1 MTLALPQDSLARL
14 EAAVDT
20 ALVRADEGELRV
32 LGYGEIS
39 LVVAWDEDAAPR
51 ACKRLPPF
59 ADEGTFERYRTT
71 VSAYLQALAEAGVPP
86 VETAVQAHRRDDGRL
101 VGYCVQPIL
110 PPGSLLPE
118 QLRACD
124 EPDAVALFERV
135 LERITGGISP
145 ALGIDAQISNW
156 AEVDDKLLY
165 LDISTPLM
173 RDGAGV
179 EALDTNLFL
188 ASLPWAL
195 RPLVRWIFLRA
206 ILDKY
211 YDPRGAVV
219 DLIGNLYKEQLGG
232 LVPAFLEVAT
242 AYIEPAIGEAEVVA
256 YYKEDARM
264 WALLQVLRR
273 ADRWWQRTIR
283 RRPYPF
289 LLPGRIQR

>member
-1 MTLALPQDSLARL
+1 VTLALAEDSLARL

-20 ALVRADEGELRV
+20 ALVRADEGDLRV

-59 ADEGTFERYRTT
+59 ADEDTFERYRGT
-71 VSAYLQALAEAGVPP
+71 VAAYLEALAEAGVPP

-110 PPGSLLPE
+110 PPGSLLPDR
-118 QLRACD
+118 LRAMD

-135 LERITGGISP
+135 LGRITGGISP

-156 AEVDDKLLY
+156 AQVDGELLY

-173 RDGAGV
+173 RDEAGA
-179 EALDTNLFL
+179 ETLDTSLFL

-219 DLIGNLYKEQLGG
+219 DLIGNLYKEQLEG
-232 LVPAFLEVAT
+232 LVPAFLQA
-242 AYIEPAIGEAEVVA
+242 AAAQLQPAITEAEVVA

-264 WALLQVLRR
+264 WALLQVLRQ
-273 ADRWWQRTIR
+273 ADRWWQRSIR
-283 RRPYPF
+283 RRTYPF
-289 LLPGRIQR
+289 LLPGRIKR